1 VLMIRIKQCEVALAG
16 GRLEEAFELVRQPD
30 LRSHRRG
37 QELVDQIGKALV
49 KRGRTHLVAGALTE
63 AAADCDRAAALG
75 GNLTDVV
82 QLRRAVS
89 TAMSEQRKARQVQDQ
104 VLGNARRH
112 ADIGQLTVG
121 EQLLAEFAPAGD
133 RADLLKQDISAKRAA
148 VDSAVQKATTA
159 MKADDW
165 EAAIDHLARLDRG
178 SRGEPTVREI
188 ITKID
193 DNVTGQATDAINLGR
208 LDLASSL
215 LSRLAKLP
223 SQSPQADGLRRT
235 LSQCREAFDCIGRA
249 DPAGAEVVVR
259 SLVPLWPKARW
270 LDGVAGQVKAL
281 RQLVEDVKSG
291 PLRLASDVAVA
302 QPAREP
308 QGLGRGAS
316 PIPSPQASPGGRGGN
331 ALDVI
336 LHVDGVGGFRVI
348 DRPVVHIG
356 PISSSHPVDVA
367 LMAEAMLPSIT
378 IARSEEDYFLHAAKP
393 VLVNDQP
400 TTSKLLAH
408 GDRIGLGPRCRITFR
423 RPSAASASAVLD
435 LSGTRL
441 PQGDVRHVI
450 LMDREVIVGPGG
462 NAHVRADDLES
473 PAVLQRQQGRLVC
486 KINGSSNEL
495 IPGNHVKLGPIGLV
509 VAKEA

>member
-1 VLMIRIKQCEVALAG
+1 VLIIRIKQCEAALAG
-16 GRLEEAFELVRQPD
+16 GRLEEAFELVRQGN
-30 LRSHRRG
+30 LRAHRRG
-37 QELVDQIGKALV
+37 QELVDQIAKAFV
-49 KRGRTHLVAGALTE
+49 TRGRSHLASGALNE
-63 AAADCDRAAALG
+63 AAADCDKAAALG
-75 GNLTDVV
+75 GNLSETV
-82 QLRRAVS
+82 QLRRAIS
-89 TAMSEQRKARQVQDQ
+89 TAMAEQRKARQMQDR

-112 ADIGQLTVG
+112 ADLGQLTVG
-121 EQLLAEFAPAGD
+121 EKLLAEFPTDAGD

-148 VDSAVQKATTA
+148 VDSAVQKATLA
-159 MKADDW
+159 MKSDDW

-178 SRGEPTVREI
+178 CRGEPAVREI
-188 ITKID
+188 ITNID
-193 DNVTGQATDAINLGR
+193 DKVSAQATDAINIGR
-208 LDLASSL
+208 LDLASAL

-223 SQSPQADGLRRT
+223 SQSPQAESLRRT
-235 LSQCREAFDCIGRA
+235 LGQCREALECIGRA
-249 DPAGAEVVVR
+249 DPAGADIIVR

-291 PLRLASDVAVA
+291 PLRLSAETPASAPRA
-302 QPAREP
+302 A
-308 QGLGRGAS
+308 AA
-316 PIPSPQASPGGRGGN
+316 PIPIPAHRQKSSSS
-331 ALDVI
+331 LDVI

-356 PISSSHPVDVA
+356 PVSSSGPVDVG
-367 LMAEAMLPSIT
+367 LMAEAMIPAIT
-378 IARSEEDYFLHAAKP
+378 IARSEDDYFLHSAKP

-400 TTSKLLAH
+400 TSSKLLAH

-423 RPSAASASAVLD
+423 RPSAASTSAVLD

-441 PQGDVRHVI
+441 PQGDVRHII
-450 LMDREVIVGPGG
+450 LMDREVIVGPGA
-462 NAHVRADDLES
+462 NAHVRSDDLEA
-473 PAVLQRQQGRLVC
+473 PAVLQRQQGRLIC

>member
-1 VLMIRIKQCEVALAG
+1 VLIIRIKRCEAALAG
-16 GRLEEAFELVRQPD
+16 GRLEEAFELVREAD
-30 LRSHRRG
+30 LRAHRRG
-37 QELVDQIGKALV
+37 QELVDQIGKAFV
-49 KRGRTHLVAGALTE
+49 ARGRSHLASGALNE

-75 GNLTDVV
+75 GNLGDVV
-82 QLRRAVS
+82 QLRRAIS
-89 TAMSEQRKARQVQDQ
+89 TAMAEQRKARQMQDQ

-112 ADIGQLTVG
+112 ADLGQLTVG
-121 EQLLAEFAPAGD
+121 ENLLAEFAQDAGD

-148 VDSAVQKATTA
+148 VDSSVQKATLA
-159 MKADDW
+159 MKSDDW

-178 SRGEPTVREI
+178 SRGEPAVREI

-193 DNVTGQATDAINLGR
+193 DNVTAQATDAINLGR
-208 LDLASSL
+208 LDLAGSL

-223 SQSPQADGLRRT
+223 SQSPQAESLRRT
-235 LSQCREAFDCIGRA
+235 LAQCREALQCIGRA
-249 DPAGAEVVVR
+249 DPAGADIIVR
-259 SLVPLWPKARW
+259 SLVPLWPKAKW
-270 LDGVAGQVKAL
+270 LDGVASQVKAL
-281 RQLVEDVKSG
+281 RQLVEDVKTG
-291 PLRLASDVAVA
+291 PLRLVGEIGTATTPDRVA
-302 QPAREP
+302 RI
-308 QGLGRGAS
+308 S
-316 PIPSPQASPGGRGGN
+316 PSPLPSPGGRGGK
-331 ALDVI
+331 AGPSSVDVV

-356 PISSSHPVDVA
+356 PVSSSSPVDVG
-367 LMAEAMLPSIT
+367 LMAEAMIPAIT
-378 IARSEEDYFLHAAKP
+378 IARSEDDYFLHSARP

-400 TTSKLLAH
+400 TSSKLLAH

-423 RPSAASASAVLD
+423 RPIAASASAVLD

-450 LMDREVIVGPGG
+450 LMDREVIVGPGA
-462 NAHVRADDLES
+462 NAHVRADDLEA
-473 PAVLQRQQGRLVC
+473 PAVLQRREGRLIC